1 MIPAHILRLRTATHT
16 LSATTG
22 RAEESARE
30 PEGPAQP
37 HAASHCHLHATA
49 HCQRMKQRKDD
60 GKPTPQ
66 VREASKHQACSSG
79 RSFWVCLALRSRG
92 PWGGRGIVRGMPK
105 TFSRRAG
112 LQDVLRFSLARINLA
127 IQRLRFAFI
136 FEPGRSSERGRSRS
150 RVRKDPVDG
159 DGPVRRCTWPSC
171 FYALAH
177 EAHASE
183 SVLHFSGNRHRPEG
197 GGQWLDIP
205 LVGHGLVGRSSR
217 GRDEPS
223 RQR

>member
-1 MIPAHILRLRTATHT
+1 MPPSLPLARGAMIPAHILRLRTATHT

-79 RSFWVCLALRSRG
+79 RSFWVCLALRGRG
-92 PWGGRGIVRGMPK
+92 PWAGGGLCAGCRKLSLAVRDSR
-105 TFSRRAG
+105 TFYVSRS
-112 LQDVLRFSLARINLA
+112 LESTWRFSGYVSLS
-127 IQRLRFAFI
+127 F
-136 FEPGRSSERGRSRS
+136 
-150 RVRKDPVDG
+150 
-159 DGPVRRCTWPSC
+159 
-171 FYALAH
+171 
-177 EAHASE
+177 
-183 SVLHFSGNRHRPEG
+183 
-197 GGQWLDIP
+197 
-205 LVGHGLVGRSSR
+205 SSR
-217 GRDEPS
+217 GGRRSGAGAVAESERTQSMAMAP
-223 RQR
+223 